1 LDACREGAEGTFE
14 TGFIADGGGE
24 SLTFDGRSD
33 FPLGMPDA
41 LVERAWGADVD
52 GGDCSGTIDRRYTEG
67 RFRGAETLV
76 LGFDDDEDPV
86 PAAVLDGRGC
96 RELAPEIAAVGV
108 LVRPNCGTQRGR

>member
-1 LDACREGAEGTFE
+1 MDACREGVEGSFD

-24 SLTFDGRSD
+24 SLTFEGRSD
-33 FPLGMPDA
+33 FPFGMPDE
-41 LVERAWGADVD
+41 LVERAWDADDD
-52 GGDCSGTIDRRYTEG
+52 GGACSGSTDRRYTEG

-76 LGFDDDEDPV
+76 LGFDDEDPV